1 MSIGGNI
8 LVTGGAGFIGS
19 HLVDALMKNRDI
31 EEVRVIDNF
40 STGKIENISNH
51 LKSKK
56 FSLLKDD
63 IRNRKAVHKA
73 MKNIDYVFHEAAIAS
88 VPLSVKN
95 PQACYEVNVN
105 GTLSLLEEARIQDA
119 TFIYASSC
127 AVYGDPSKIPI
138 REDDVPKPISPYG
151 ASKLSAEALCI
162 AYNKTYGLRSTC
174 LRYFNVYGPRQLYNK
189 YSGVITIFTNQ
200 ALRGEDITIYGDG
213 KQTRDFIHVKDVVDA
228 NLLIA
233 NCKHAYGLVFNVGT
247 GKETSIKS
255 LALKI
260 IKIVGADIK
269 IVYKAPIKGDIRRS
283 VADISR
289 INKIANYSPKISLDE
304 GLSSFVK
311 HVLSHKLKGSAG
323 AGKGG

>member
-1 MSIGGNI
+1 MSIGGNV

-19 HLVDALMKNRDI
+19 HLVDALMKNRDV

-63 IRNRKAVHKA
+63 VRNHEAVHKA
-73 MKNIDYVFHEAAIAS
+73 MKNINYVFHEAAIAS

-95 PQACYEVNVN
+95 PQACYEVNVA
-105 GTLSLLEEARIQDA
+105 GTFNLLEEARIRDA
-119 TFIYASSC
+119 ILIYASSC
-127 AVYGDPSKIPI
+127 AVYGDPSRIPI
-138 REDDVPKPISPYG
+138 REDDASKPISPYG

-162 AYNKTYGLRSTC
+162 AYNSTYGLRSTC
-174 LRYFNVYGPRQLYNK
+174 LRYFNVYGPRQSYSR
-189 YSGVITIFTNQ
+189 YSGVITIFTNR
-200 ALRGEDITIYGDG
+200 ALRGEDLIIYGDG
-213 KQTRDFIHVKDVVDA
+213 KQTRDFIYVKDIVDA

-233 NCKHAYGLVFNVGT
+233 NCKRAYGQVFNVGT

-260 IKIVGADIK
+260 IKIVGTDVK
-269 IVYKAPIKGDIRRS
+269 IIHKAPIKGDIRRS

-289 INKIANYSPKISLDE
+289 IKEIANYSPKISLNE
-304 GLSSFVK
+304 GLSSFIK
-311 HVLSHKLKGSAG
+311 YISSHKLAG
-323 AGKGG
+323 DI

>member
-1 MSIGGNI
+1 MSIGGNV

-19 HLVDALMKNRDI
+19 HLVDALMKNRDV

-63 IRNRKAVHKA
+63 VRNHEAVHKA
-73 MKNIDYVFHEAAIAS
+73 MKNINYVFHEAAIAS

-95 PQACYEVNVN
+95 PQACYEVNVA
-105 GTLSLLEEARIQDA
+105 GTFNLLEEARIRDA
-119 TFIYASSC
+119 ILIYASSC
-127 AVYGDPSKIPI
+127 AVYGDPSRIPI
-138 REDDVPKPISPYG
+138 REDDASKPISPYG

-162 AYNKTYGLRSTC
+162 AYNSTYGLRSTC
-174 LRYFNVYGPRQLYNK
+174 LRYFNVYGPRQSYSR
-189 YSGVITIFTNQ
+189 YSGVITIFTNR
-200 ALRGEDITIYGDG
+200 ALRGEDLIIYGDG
-213 KQTRDFIHVKDVVDA
+213 KQTRDFIYVKDIVDA

-233 NCKHAYGLVFNVGT
+233 NCKRAYGQVFNVGT

-260 IKIVGADIK
+260 IKIVGTDVK
-269 IVYKAPIKGDIRRS
+269 IIHKAPIKGDIRRS
-283 VADISR
+283 VADISH
-289 INKIANYSPKISLDE
+289 IKEIANYSPKISLNE
-304 GLSSFVK
+304 GLSSFIK
-311 HVLSHKLKGSAG
+311 YISSHKLAG
-323 AGKGG
+323 DI

>member
-1 MSIGGNI
+1 MSIGGNV

-19 HLVDALMKNRDI
+19 HLVDALMKINDV

-40 STGKIENISNH
+40 STGRIKNISSH

-56 FSLLKDD
+56 LSLLKDD

-73 MKNIDYVFHEAAIAS
+73 MRNIDYVFHEAAIAS

-95 PQACYEVNVN
+95 PQVCYEVNVN

-119 TFIYASSC
+119 IFIYASSC

-138 REDDVPKPISPYG
+138 REDDAPKPISPYG

-162 AYNKTYGLRSTC
+162 AYNRTYGLRSTC
-174 LRYFNVYGPRQLYNK
+174 LRYFNVYGPRQLYSR

-200 ALRGEDITIYGDG
+200 ALRGENITIYGDG

-233 NCKHAYGLVFNVGT
+233 NCKRAYGLVFNVGT

-289 INKIANYSPKISLDE
+289 IKKIANYSPKISLDE

-311 HVLSHKLKGSAG
+311 YVLSHKHTGNRDAG
-323 AGKGG
+323 EGG

>member
-1 MSIGGNI
+1 MSIEGNI

-19 HLVDALMKNRDI
+19 HLVDALMKNRDV

-63 IRNRKAVHKA
+63 VRNHEAVHKA
-73 MKNIDYVFHEAAIAS
+73 MKNINYVFHEAAIAS

-95 PQACYEVNVN
+95 PQACYEVNVT
-105 GTLSLLEEARIQDA
+105 GTFNLLEEARIRDA
-119 TFIYASSC
+119 ILIYASSC
-127 AVYGDPSKIPI
+127 AVYGDPSRIPI
-138 REDDVPKPISPYG
+138 REDDASKPISPYG

-162 AYNKTYGLRSTC
+162 AYNSTYGLRSTC
-174 LRYFNVYGPRQLYNK
+174 LRYFNVYGPRQSYSR
-189 YSGVITIFTNQ
+189 YSGVITIFTNR
-200 ALRGEDITIYGDG
+200 ALRGENLIIYGDG
-213 KQTRDFIHVKDVVDA
+213 KQTRDFIYVKDIVDA

-233 NCKHAYGLVFNVGT
+233 NCKRAYGQVFNVGT

-260 IKIVGADIK
+260 IKIVGTDVK
-269 IVYKAPIKGDIRRS
+269 IIHKAPIKGDIRRS

-289 INKIANYSPKISLDE
+289 IKEIANYSPKISLNE
-304 GLSSFVK
+304 GLSSFIK
-311 HVLSHKLKGSAG
+311 YISSHKLAG
-323 AGKGG
+323 DI

>member
-1 MSIGGNI
+1 MSIGGNV

-19 HLVDALMKNRDI
+19 HLVDALMKNRDV

-63 IRNRKAVHKA
+63 VRNHEAVHKA
-73 MKNIDYVFHEAAIAS
+73 MKNINYVFHEAAIAS

-95 PQACYEVNVN
+95 PQACYEVNVA
-105 GTLSLLEEARIQDA
+105 GTLNLLEEARIRDA
-119 TFIYASSC
+119 ILIYASSC
-127 AVYGDPSKIPI
+127 AVYGDPSRIPI
-138 REDDVPKPISPYG
+138 REDDASKPISPYG

-162 AYNKTYGLRSTC
+162 AYNSTYGLRSTC
-174 LRYFNVYGPRQLYNK
+174 LRYFNVYGPRQSYSR
-189 YSGVITIFTNQ
+189 YSGVITIFTNR
-200 ALRGEDITIYGDG
+200 ALRGEDLIIYGDG
-213 KQTRDFIHVKDVVDA
+213 KQTRDFIYVKDIVDA

-233 NCKHAYGLVFNVGT
+233 NCKRAYGQVFNVGT

-260 IKIVGADIK
+260 IKIVGTDVK
-269 IVYKAPIKGDIRRS
+269 IIHKAPIKGDIRRS
-283 VADISR
+283 VADISH
-289 INKIANYSPKISLDE
+289 IKEIANYSPKISLNE
-304 GLSSFVK
+304 GLSSFIK
-311 HVLSHKLKGSAG
+311 YISSHKLAG
-323 AGKGG
+323 DI